1 MADHRWLIERFGVT
15 TRVVGAP
22 MAGVGHGRLAAAV
35 SAAGGIGTIG
45 VGPFASGEWIAT
57 ECAVASEPGRAFGV
71 GLMGWSLPGN
81 MDQLQATIEARPALV
96 SVSFGPYDA
105 HVGPLQEADIAVTT
119 QVATADEA
127 RAAEQAGVDF
137 IVSRGGEGGGHGRD
151 EVGTLVLLQAVLDAV
166 DLPVLAA
173 GGIAGA
179 RGLAAVLA
187 AGACGAWVGTAFLAC
202 TEAESS
208 ATARARIFAAD
219 ETDTAYGRVFDIAQR
234 LDWPPEF
241 GGRALRN
248 PFFDRWVGNYEA
260 LQADQGAVD
269 ELRAARGTEDF
280 DTAYIYAGQG
290 VGLLSR
296 EQTAAEVVAEF
307 AGADERLRRAASGNR
322 RGMGATP
329 PRMARE

>member
-96 SVSFGPYDA
+96 SVSFGPYEA

-166 DLPVLAA
+166 ELPVLAA
-173 GGIAGA
+173 GGIARAG
-179 RGLAAVLA
+179 GLAAVLA

-208 ATARARIFAAD
+208 AAARARIFAAS
-219 ETDTAYGRVFDIAQR
+219 ETDTVYGRVFDIAQR
-234 LDWPPEF
+234 LDWPPQY

-248 PFFDRWVGNYEA
+248 PFFDRWVDDYEA
-260 LQADQGAVD
+260 LQADQSAAD
-269 ELRAARGTEDF
+269 ELRAARRAEDF
-280 DTAYIYAGQG
+280 DTAYIYGGQG
-290 VGLLSR
+290 VGLVSK

-307 AGADERLRRAASGNR
+307 ARADELLRRAASPG
-322 RGMGATP
+322 
-329 PRMARE
+329 

>member
-96 SVSFGPYDA
+96 SVSFGPYEP
-105 HVGPLQEADIAVTT
+105 HVGPLQEAGIAVTT
-119 QVATADEA
+119 QIATVDEA

-151 EVGTLVLLQAVLDAV
+151 DVGTLVLLQAVLDSVA
-166 DLPVLAA
+166 LPVLAA
-173 GGIAGA
+173 GGIARAG
-179 RGLAAVLA
+179 GLAAVLA

-202 TEAESS
+202 SEAESS
-208 ATARARIFAAD
+208 AAARARIFAAS
-219 ETDTAYGRVFDIAQR
+219 ETDTAYGRVFDVAQR
-234 LDWPPEF
+234 LDWPPQY

-248 PFFDRWVGNYEA
+248 PFFDRWVDHYEA
-260 LQADQGAVD
+260 LQADQSAAD
-269 ELRAARGTEDF
+269 ELSAARRAEDF
-280 DTAYIYAGQG
+280 DTAYIYGGQG
-290 VGLLSR
+290 VGLVSQ

-307 AGADERLRRAASGNR
+307 ARADELLRRAASSG
-322 RGMGATP
+322 
-329 PRMARE
+329 

>member
-1 MADHRWLIERFGVT
+1 VADHRWLIERFGVT

-96 SVSFGPYDA
+96 SVSFGPYEA

-166 DLPVLAA
+166 ELPVLAA
-173 GGIAGA
+173 GGIARAG
-179 RGLAAVLA
+179 GLAAVLA

-208 ATARARIFAAD
+208 AAARARIFAAS
-219 ETDTAYGRVFDIAQR
+219 ETDTVYGRVFDIAQR
-234 LDWPPEF
+234 LDWPPQY

-248 PFFDRWVGNYEA
+248 PFFDRWVDDYEA
-260 LQADQGAVD
+260 LQADQSAAD
-269 ELRAARGTEDF
+269 ELRAARRAEDF
-280 DTAYIYAGQG
+280 DTAYIYGGQG
-290 VGLLSR
+290 VGLVSQ

-307 AGADERLRRAASGNR
+307 ARADELLRRAASPG
-322 RGMGATP
+322 
-329 PRMARE
+329 

>member
-1 MADHRWLIERFGVT
+1 
-15 TRVVGAP
+15 
-22 MAGVGHGRLAAAV
+22 
-35 SAAGGIGTIG
+35 
-45 VGPFASGEWIAT
+45 
-57 ECAVASEPGRAFGV
+57 
-71 GLMGWSLPGN
+71 

-96 SVSFGPYDA
+96 SVSFGPYEA

-166 DLPVLAA
+166 ELPVLAA
-173 GGIAGA
+173 GGIARAG
-179 RGLAAVLA
+179 GLAAVLA

-208 ATARARIFAAD
+208 AAARARIFAAS
-219 ETDTAYGRVFDIAQR
+219 ETDTVYGRVFDIAQR
-234 LDWPPEF
+234 LDWPPQY

-248 PFFDRWVGNYEA
+248 PFFDRWVDDYEA
-260 LQADQGAVD
+260 LQADQSAAD
-269 ELRAARGTEDF
+269 ELRAARRAEDF
-280 DTAYIYAGQG
+280 DTAYIYGGQG
-290 VGLLSR
+290 VGLVSK

-307 AGADERLRRAASGNR
+307 ARADELLRRAASPG
-322 RGMGATP
+322 
-329 PRMARE
+329 